1 MEIDSKKLKNWLKR
15 RIKETKGL
23 NQQIIADKINISQPY
38 LNEILNDNKSGSF
51 DILNKIADAVGVSL
65 KHLILELEAEKGET
79 KIIPENEEEEQLLIY
94 FRGLDSNKRFLLMS
108 IALDYYRLCTLIK
121 EGKITEDE

>member
-65 KHLILELEAEKGET
+65 KHLILEL
-79 KIIPENEEEEQLLIY
+79 
-94 FRGLDSNKRFLLMS
+94 
-108 IALDYYRLCTLIK
+108 
-121 EGKITEDE
+121 